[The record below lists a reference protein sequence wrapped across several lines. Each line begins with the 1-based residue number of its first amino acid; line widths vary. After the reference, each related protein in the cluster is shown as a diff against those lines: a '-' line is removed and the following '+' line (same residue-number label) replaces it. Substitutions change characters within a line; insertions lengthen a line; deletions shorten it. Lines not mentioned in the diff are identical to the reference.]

1 MINSASDV
9 TSKLIRNIQ
18 TKTLIS
24 QEIKI
29 TVAIVTAKNFLK
41 NL

>member
-9 TSKLIRNIQ
+9 TAKLIRNIQ

-29 TVAIVTAKNFLK
+29 IVAMLTAKNFPK